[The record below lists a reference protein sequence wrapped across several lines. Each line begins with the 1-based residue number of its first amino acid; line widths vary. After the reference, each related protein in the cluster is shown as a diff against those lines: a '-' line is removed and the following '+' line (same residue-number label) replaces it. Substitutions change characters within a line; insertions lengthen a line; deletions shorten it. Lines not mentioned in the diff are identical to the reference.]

1 MKSEYYW
8 TFRIETSRFGGVLGP
23 SCDYVTDENRE
34 AWQRLYKQLV
44 KSMNG
49 VRIVQHTYSNVKQES
64 QASSSRP
71 RMGSMEKTGVRL
83 DRIIIGTYSEFS
95 LIA

>member
-1 MKSEYYW
+1 MKLEYYW

-49 VRIVQHTYSNVKQES
+49 VRIVQHTYSNVKQEN
-64 QASSSRP
+64 QASSLRP
-71 RMGSMEKTGVRL
+71 RMASTEKTGARL